1 MTTFWRLPLTWFK
14 TSQPQTKAI
23 LFYDGTCA
31 FCNAIVHFVIVRD
44 RNDLLTFSPL
54 QGETIKEKNI
64 DIVDLDSI
72 ILFTQNGE
80 TLYKSDASIALFERL
95 GGLWFIMA
103 KISKVIPKVLRDA
116 VYDFIAK
123 IRYKLAGKI
132 EDKTCPLLPK
142 NYQSKIL
149 L

>member
-1 MTTFWRLPLTWFK
+1 MWFK

-31 FCNAIVHFVIVRD
+31 FCNAIVRFVIVRD

-72 ILFTQNGE
+72 ILYTQNGE
-80 TLYKSDASIALFERL
+80 TLYKSDASIALFQRL

-103 KISKVIPKVLRDA
+103 KISKFIPKVLRDA
-116 VYDFIAK
+116 VYDLIAK